1 MTTAPAGPGAAP
13 EAARFWWLYLVAA
26 GGWFLFAVIV
36 FRFDWTTVSSI
47 SVLFGIV
54 MLAAAVM
61 EAISVFTTAGW
72 WRLAHGALA
81 IAFGVIGVVAFV
93 HPGDTFA
100 ALAAVISFYFI
111 FKGTFDLVVAVAGHG
126 EVELWWLRLAV
137 GIAELLLGF
146 WAAGYFGR
154 SVVLL
159 VVWIGATALTR
170 GITDV
175 LQAFALRKALHAA

>member
-1 MTTAPAGPGAAP
+1 MTTAPAGSGAAP
-13 EAARFWWLYLVAA
+13 DAARFWWLYLVAA

-47 SVLFGIV
+47 SLLFGIV
-54 MLAAAVM
+54 LLAAAVM
-61 EAISVFTTAGW
+61 ELLSVFTTSGW

-81 IAFGVIGVVAFV
+81 IAFGVIAVIAFV
-93 HPGDTFA
+93 HPGDTFE
-100 ALAAVISFYFI
+100 ALAAVLSFYFI
-111 FKGTFDLVVAVAGHG
+111 FKGTFDVVVAVAEHG
-126 EVELWWLRLAV
+126 ELDLWWLRLLV

-146 WAAGYFGR
+146 WAAGDFGH

-175 LQAFALRKALHAA
+175 LQAFALRKALRA

>member
-1 MTTAPAGPGAAP
+1 MTAASVDS
-13 EAARFWWLYLVAA
+13 ARARDVARYWWLYLVAA

-47 SVLFGIV
+47 SILFGIV

-61 EAISVFTTAGW
+61 ELISVFTASGW
-72 WRLAHGALA
+72 WRIGHGVLAA
-81 IAFGVIGVVAFV
+81 AFGVIGVVAFV

-100 ALAAVISFYFI
+100 ALAAVLSFYFI
-111 FKGTFDLVVAVAGHG
+111 FKGTFDVVVAIAGHG
-126 EVELWWLRLAV
+126 ELELWWLRLAI

-170 GITDV
+170 GIGDV
-175 LQAFALRKALHAA
+175 LQAFALRKALHA

>member
-1 MTTAPAGPGAAP
+1 MTSAPVGPGAAR
-13 EAARFWWLYLVAA
+13 EAARYWWLYLVAA

-36 FRFDWTTVSSI
+36 FRFDWTTVSSL
-47 SVLFGIV
+47 SLLFGIV

-61 EAISVFTTAGW
+61 ELLGVFTTAGW

-81 IAFGVIGVVAFV
+81 LAFGVIAVTAFV

-100 ALAAVISFYFI
+100 ALAAVLSFYFI
-111 FKGTFDLVVAVAGHG
+111 FKGTFDIVAGVAGHG
-126 EVELWWLRLAV
+126 EIDLWWLRLAI

-175 LQAFALRKALHAA
+175 LQAFALRKALRA